1 MVTTL
6 KVVMTMVTIM
16 SRMVEIIQVAWWL
29 WCLRL
34 SVSNPPT
41 RHTQPTRPYTTC
53 RHPIWLL
60 RWSNA
65 GLEFKNPMPM
75 GGCAYHTPKSMKPE
89 LTEKHQVWW
98 LFQLD
103 PMIFPTRFGKF
114 PIRFGKNL
122 SGLDEI
128 STRSHRILD
137 GSSDNSPNLKRF
149 CQFFTIFSFTQNQ
162 PPPDIHPNR
171 LTW

>member
-1 MVTTL
+1 MCPTHPPDIPTQPDRTQL
-6 KVVMTMVTIM
+6 
-16 SRMVEIIQVAWWL
+16 VAT
-29 WCLRL
+29 R
-34 SVSNPPT
+34 SDYSVGQMQVSNSK
-41 RHTQPTRPYTTC
+41 TQC
-53 RHPIWLL
+53 QWV
-60 RWSNA
+60 
-65 GLEFKNPMPM
+65 
-75 GGCAYHTPKSMKPE
+75 GCAYHTPKPMKPE

-114 PIRFGKNL
+114 PIRFGRNL

-128 STRSHRILD
+128 SARSHRILD

-149 CQFFTIFSFTQNQ
+149 CQFFMIFNFTQNQ

-171 LTW
+171 PIW